1 MLEARARGRRSGPQR
16 DGDDMRAAKAAG
28 ARRRAGRC
36 GYTLMEL
43 LVVLV
48 ILGLI
53 AALVAP
59 QVIGYLGGARHDAAR
74 LQIDRLSGVL
84 DLYYLE
90 TGGYPSTEQGL
101 AALVERPD
109 GATAWNGPYIRK
121 ADALT
126 DPWGNPYLY
135 KAPGEHGEYDLSSLG
150 ADGQPGGE
158 GEDADITNW

>member
-109 GATAWNGPYIRK
+109 GAIAWNGPYIRK